1 MTVSGLFN
9 ASTGFIVAKTFPM
22 LLKAVGLYGC
32 MLIFGCGSI
41 VGAIFVF
48 FCTVEMSGQRIDD
61 VDEYIKVDHKKEEP
75 IKVTE
80 QHCPLILQQKN
91 YQKEI

>member
-9 ASTGFIVAKTFPM
+9 ASTGFIVAKTFPI
-22 LLKAVGLYGC
+22 LLNTVDLYGC

-41 VGAIFVF
+41 AGAIFVF
-48 FCTVEMSGQRIDD
+48 FGTEETANQRIDD
-61 VDEYIKVDHKKEEP
+61 VDEYIKVDHKKEEM

-91 YQKEI
+91 EHKEI